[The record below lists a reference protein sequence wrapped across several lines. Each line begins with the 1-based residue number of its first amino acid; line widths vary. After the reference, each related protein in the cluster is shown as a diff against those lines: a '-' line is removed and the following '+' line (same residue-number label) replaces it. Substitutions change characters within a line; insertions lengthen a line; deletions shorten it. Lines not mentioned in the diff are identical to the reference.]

1 MIRVLLA
8 DDHRLV
14 REGLRRL
21 LRDAADVE
29 VVGEAAS
36 GDEAIDLTGRL
47 APDVLLLDVTMP
59 GPGVLGVIRAVADA
73 GTRSRVLVLSAHRE
87 SEYAVRAI
95 RAGAAGYLVK
105 DRTAQE
111 LLEAVRRVASGRRYL
126 TPAVAD
132 LLAEDAVRPAPP
144 QPEDLLSTRERQVLE
159 LLAAGKSNK
168 EVAGA
173 LGLSPKTISTYR
185 ARLLEKL
192 HLQSN
197 ADLVRFA
204 LRRHLGPDAM

>member
-1 MIRVLLA
+1 
-8 DDHRLV
+8 
-14 REGLRRL
+14 
-21 LRDAADVE
+21 
-29 VVGEAAS
+29 
-36 GDEAIDLTGRL
+36 
-47 APDVLLLDVTMP
+47 LLDVTMP